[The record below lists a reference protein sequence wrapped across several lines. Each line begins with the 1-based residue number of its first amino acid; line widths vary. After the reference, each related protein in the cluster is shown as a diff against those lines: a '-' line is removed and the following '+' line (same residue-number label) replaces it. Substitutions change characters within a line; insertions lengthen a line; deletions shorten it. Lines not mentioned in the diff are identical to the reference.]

1 MSVRPPEVWAAHEY
15 AVIGSIFFF
24 LFTVLPLLA
33 ISLFFIADS
42 SIILS
47 YIAFWTGI
55 VISSAWMLPIMMGAG
70 IFAIVVILV
79 FIGAYLT
86 TVKRI
91 DDGLYEAAKTP
102 CLIMGILGLLIGLIV
117 PGIFYMLAYTKLGEV
132 ILRYGP
138 VASRTV
144 LTPVG
149 VATI

>member
-15 AVIGSIFFF
+15 AVVGSIFFF

-33 ISLFFIADS
+33 MSLLFIADS
-42 SIILS
+42 SLVLF
-47 YIAFWTGI
+47 YIAFLTGI
-55 VISSAWMLPIMMGAG
+55 VIPAVWVLPIMMGAG
-70 IFAIVVILV
+70 IFAIIIVLI

-102 CLIMGILGLLIGLIV
+102 CLIMGILGLLISLIV

-149 VATI
+149 VATT

>member
-33 ISLFFIADS
+33 ISLLFIADS
-42 SIILS
+42 SLILS
-47 YIAFWTGI
+47 YIAWLTGI
-55 VISSAWMLPIMMGAG
+55 VIPAVWILPIMMGAG
-70 IFAIVVILV
+70 IFAIIIILV

-102 CLIMGILGLLIGLIV
+102 CLIMGILGLLVGLIV

-144 LTPVG
+144 LTPAG
-149 VATI
+149 VATT

>member
-15 AVIGSIFFF
+15 AVIGNIFFF

-33 ISLFFIADS
+33 ISLLFVADAPLV
-42 SIILS
+42 LS
-47 YIAFWTGI
+47 YIALWCGI
-55 VISSAWMLPIMMGAG
+55 VVPPEWILPLTMGFG
-70 IFAIVVILV
+70 VFSIVVILI

-91 DDGLYEAAKTP
+91 DDGLYESAKTP
-102 CLIMGILGLLIGLIV
+102 CLIMGIIGLLVGLIV
-117 PGIFYMLAYTKLGEV
+117 PGIFYMMAYTKLGEV

-144 LTPVG
+144 LTPAG
-149 VATI
+149 LATT

>member
-33 ISLFFIADS
+33 ISLIFVADS
-42 SIILS
+42 PLILS
-47 YIAFWTGI
+47 YIALWTGL
-55 VISSAWMLPIMMGAG
+55 VISPEWILPITMGFG
-70 IFAIVVILV
+70 IFAIIVILI

-102 CLIMGILGLLIGLIV
+102 CLIMGIIGLLVGLVV
-117 PGIFYMLAYTKLGEV
+117 PGIFYMMAYTKLGEV

-144 LTPVG
+144 LTPAG
-149 VATI
+149 LATT

>member
-15 AVIGSIFFF
+15 AVIGNIFFF

-33 ISLFFIADS
+33 VSLLFVADAPLV
-42 SIILS
+42 LS
-47 YIAFWTGI
+47 YIALWTGLVVPPEWILPLTMGFGIFSII
-55 VISSAWMLPIMMGAG
+55 VILI
-70 IFAIVVILV
+70 

-102 CLIMGILGLLIGLIV
+102 CLIMGIIGLLIGLIV
-117 PGIFYMLAYTKLGEV
+117 PGIFYMMAYTKLGEV

-144 LTPVG
+144 LTPTG
-149 VATI
+149 LATT

>member
-24 LFTVLPLLA
+24 LFTVVPLLA
-33 ISLFFIADS
+33 VSLLFIADS
-42 SIILS
+42 SLILS
-47 YIAFWTGI
+47 YIAFLTGI
-55 VISSAWMLPIMMGAG
+55 VISSEWILPVMMGAG
-70 IFAIVVILV
+70 VFAIIIMLV

-102 CLIMGILGLLIGLIV
+102 CLIMGILGLLVGLIV

-144 LTPVG
+144 LTPAG
-149 VATI
+149 VATT

>member
-24 LFTVLPLLA
+24 LFSVLPLLA
-33 ISLFFIADS
+33 ISLLFIADS
-42 SIILS
+42 SLIIS
-47 YIAFWTGI
+47 YIFFLTGI
-55 VISSAWMLPIMMGAG
+55 DLTAWMLPIMMGAG
-70 IFAIVVILV
+70 IFAIVIILV

-102 CLIMGILGLLIGLIV
+102 CLIMGILGLLVGLIV

-132 ILRYGP
+132 ILRFGP

-144 LTPVG
+144 LTPAG
-149 VATI
+149 VATT

>member
-1 MSVRPPEVWAAHEY
+1 MSTRPPEVWAAHEY

-24 LFTVLPLLA
+24 LFSVVPLLA
-33 ISLFFIADS
+33 ISLLFIADS
-42 SIILS
+42 SLILS
-47 YIAFWTGI
+47 YIALWTG
-55 VISSAWMLPIMMGAG
+55 VDLTAWVLPIMMAAG
-70 IFAIVVILV
+70 IFAIIIILI

-102 CLIMGILGLLIGLIV
+102 CLIMGILGLLVGLIV

-144 LTPVG
+144 LTPAG
-149 VATI
+149 VATT

>member
-15 AVIGSIFFF
+15 AVIGNIFFF
-24 LFTVLPLLA
+24 LFTVLPLLV
-33 ISLFFIADS
+33 ISLLFVADS
-42 SIILS
+42 PLILS
-47 YIAFWTGI
+47 YIALWTGF
-55 VISSAWMLPIMMGAG
+55 VIPPEWIFPITMGFG
-70 IFAIVVILV
+70 VFAIIVILV

-102 CLIMGILGLLIGLIV
+102 CLIMGIVGLLVGLIV
-117 PGIFYMLAYTKLGEV
+117 PGIFYMMAYTKLGEV

-144 LTPVG
+144 LTPAG
-149 VATI
+149 LATT

>member
-1 MSVRPPEVWAAHEY
+1 MSVRPPEIWAAHEY

-24 LFTVLPLLA
+24 LFSVLPLLA
-33 ISLFFIADS
+33 ISLLFIADS
-42 SIILS
+42 SLILS
-47 YIAFWTGI
+47 YIAFLTGI
-55 VISSAWMLPIMMGAG
+55 VIPVVWILPIMMGAG
-70 IFAIVVILV
+70 IFAIIIILV

-102 CLIMGILGLLIGLIV
+102 CLIMGILGLLVGLIV

-144 LTPVG
+144 LTPAG
-149 VATI
+149 VATT

>member
-1 MSVRPPEVWAAHEY
+1 MSIRPPEVWAAHEY

-33 ISLFFIADS
+33 ISLLFVVDAAL
-42 SIILS
+42 ILS
-47 YIAFWTGI
+47 YVAFWTGLVVPPGWI
-55 VISSAWMLPIMMGAG
+55 LPITMGFG
-70 IFAIVVILV
+70 LFAIIIILV
-79 FIGAYLT
+79 FIGAYIT

-102 CLIMGILGLLIGLIV
+102 CLIMGILGLLVFLIV
-117 PGIFYMLAYTKLGEV
+117 PGIFYMMAYTKLGEV

-144 LTPVG
+144 LTPSG
-149 VATI
+149 LTTT

>member
-15 AVIGSIFFF
+15 AVIGNIFFF
-24 LFTVLPLLA
+24 LFTVVPLLA
-33 ISLFFIADS
+33 VSLLFVADAPLV
-42 SIILS
+42 LS
-47 YIAFWTGI
+47 YITLWTGI
-55 VISSAWMLPIMMGAG
+55 VVPPEWILPLTMAFG
-70 IFAIVVILV
+70 IFSIIVILI

-102 CLIMGILGLLIGLIV
+102 CLIMGIIGLLVGLIV
-117 PGIFYMLAYTKLGEV
+117 PGIFYMMAYTKLGEV

-144 LTPVG
+144 LTPAG
-149 VATI
+149 LATT

>member
-1 MSVRPPEVWAAHEY
+1 MSIRPPEVWAAHEY

-33 ISLFFIADS
+33 ISLLFVVDAALV
-42 SIILS
+42 LS
-47 YIAFWTGI
+47 YVAFWTGLVVSPGWI
-55 VISSAWMLPIMMGAG
+55 LPITMGFG
-70 IFAIVVILV
+70 IFAIIVILV
-79 FIGAYLT
+79 FIGAYIT

-102 CLIMGILGLLIGLIV
+102 CLIMGILGLLVCLIV
-117 PGIFYMLAYTKLGEV
+117 PGIFYMMAYTKLGEV

-149 VATI
+149 LATT

>member
-1 MSVRPPEVWAAHEY
+1 
-15 AVIGSIFFF
+15 
-24 LFTVLPLLA
+24 LA
-33 ISLFFIADS
+33 
-42 SIILS
+42 
-47 YIAFWTGI
+47 GI
-55 VISSAWMLPIMMGAG
+55 VIPAVWVLPIMMGAG
-70 IFAIVVILV
+70 IFAIIIVLI

-149 VATI
+149 VATT

>member
-15 AVIGSIFFF
+15 AVVGSIFFF

-33 ISLFFIADS
+33 VSLLFIADS
-42 SIILS
+42 SLVLF
-47 YIAFWTGI
+47 YIAFLAGI
-55 VISSAWMLPIMMGAG
+55 VIPAVWVLPIMMGAG
-70 IFAIVVILV
+70 IFAIIIVLI

-149 VATI
+149 VATT

>member
-33 ISLFFIADS
+33 ISLIFVADS
-42 SIILS
+42 PLILS
-47 YIAFWTGI
+47 YIALWTGL
-55 VISSAWMLPIMMGAG
+55 VISPEWILPITMGFG
-70 IFAIVVILV
+70 IFAIIVILI
-79 FIGAYLT
+79 FMGAYLT

-102 CLIMGILGLLIGLIV
+102 CLIMGIIGLLVGLVV
-117 PGIFYMLAYTKLGEV
+117 PGIFYMMAYTKLGEV

-144 LTPVG
+144 LTPAG
-149 VATI
+149 LATT

>member
-1 MSVRPPEVWAAHEY
+1 MSIRPPEVWAAHEY

-33 ISLFFIADS
+33 ISLLFVVDAAL
-42 SIILS
+42 ILS
-47 YIAFWTGI
+47 YVAFWTGLVVPPGWI
-55 VISSAWMLPIMMGAG
+55 LPITMGFG
-70 IFAIVVILV
+70 IFAIIIILV
-79 FIGAYLT
+79 FIGAYIT

-102 CLIMGILGLLIGLIV
+102 CLIMGILGLLVFLIV
-117 PGIFYMLAYTKLGEV
+117 PGIFYMMAYTKLGEV

-144 LTPVG
+144 LTPSG
-149 VATI
+149 LTTT

>member
-33 ISLFFIADS
+33 ISLFLIADS
-42 SIILS
+42 SLILS

-70 IFAIVVILV
+70 IFAIVIILV

-144 LTPVG
+144 LTPAG
-149 VATI
+149 VATT

>member
-24 LFTVLPLLA
+24 LFSVLPLLA
-33 ISLFFIADS
+33 ISLLFIADS
-42 SIILS
+42 SLIIS
-47 YIAFWTGI
+47 YIFFLTGI
-55 VISSAWMLPIMMGAG
+55 DLTAWMLPIVMGAG
-70 IFAIVVILV
+70 IIAVVIILV

-102 CLIMGILGLLIGLIV
+102 CLIMGILGLLVGLIV

-144 LTPVG
+144 LTPAG
-149 VATI
+149 VATT

>member
-24 LFTVLPLLA
+24 LFTVLPFLAVSLL
-33 ISLFFIADS
+33 FIADS
-42 SIILS
+42 SLILS
-47 YIAFWTGI
+47 YIAFLTGI
-55 VISSAWMLPIMMGAG
+55 VIPVVWILPIMMGAG
-70 IFAIVVILV
+70 IFAIIIILV

-102 CLIMGILGLLIGLIV
+102 CLIMGILGLLVGLIV

-149 VATI
+149 VATT

>member
-1 MSVRPPEVWAAHEY
+1 MSIRPPEVWAAHEY

-33 ISLFFIADS
+33 ISLLFVVDAAL
-42 SIILS
+42 ILS
-47 YIAFWTGI
+47 YVAFWTGLVVPPGWI
-55 VISSAWMLPIMMGAG
+55 LPITMGFG
-70 IFAIVVILV
+70 LFAIIIILV
-79 FIGAYLT
+79 FIGAYIT

-102 CLIMGILGLLIGLIV
+102 CLIMGILGLLVCLIV
-117 PGIFYMLAYTKLGEV
+117 PGIFYMMAYTKLGEV

-149 VATI
+149 LATT

>member
-1 MSVRPPEVWAAHEY
+1 MSIRPPEVWAAHEY

-33 ISLFFIADS
+33 ISLLFVVDAALV
-42 SIILS
+42 LS
-47 YIAFWTGI
+47 YVAFWTGLVVPPEWI
-55 VISSAWMLPIMMGAG
+55 LPITMGFG
-70 IFAIVVILV
+70 IFAIIIILV
-79 FIGAYLT
+79 FIGAYIT

-102 CLIMGILGLLIGLIV
+102 CLIMGILGLLVCLIV
-117 PGIFYMLAYTKLGEV
+117 PGIFYMMAYTKLGEV

-149 VATI
+149 LATT

>member
-33 ISLFFIADS
+33 ISLLLIADS
-42 SIILS
+42 SLILS

-55 VISSAWMLPIMMGAG
+55 VIDLAWMLPIMMGAG
-70 IFAIVVILV
+70 IFAIVIILV

-149 VATI
+149 VATT

>member
-1 MSVRPPEVWAAHEY
+1 MSIRPPEVWAAHEY

-33 ISLFFIADS
+33 ISLLFVVDAAL
-42 SIILS
+42 ILS
-47 YIAFWTGI
+47 YVAFWTGLVVPPGWI
-55 VISSAWMLPIMMGAG
+55 LPITMGFG
-70 IFAIVVILV
+70 IFAIIIILV
-79 FIGAYLT
+79 FIGAYIT

-102 CLIMGILGLLIGLIV
+102 CLIMGILGLLVFLIV
-117 PGIFYMLAYTKLGEV
+117 PGIFYMMAYTKLGEV

-149 VATI
+149 LATT

>member
-24 LFTVLPLLA
+24 LFSVLPLLA
-33 ISLFFIADS
+33 ISLLFIADS
-42 SIILS
+42 SLIIS
-47 YIAFWTGI
+47 YIFFLTGI
-55 VISSAWMLPIMMGAG
+55 DLTAWMLPIVMGAG
-70 IFAIVVILV
+70 IFAIVIILV

-102 CLIMGILGLLIGLIV
+102 CLIMGILGLLVGLIV

-144 LTPVG
+144 LTPAG
-149 VATI
+149 VATT

>member
-24 LFTVLPLLA
+24 LFSVLPLLA
-33 ISLFFIADS
+33 ISLLFVADS
-42 SIILS
+42 WLVLY
-47 YIAFWTGI
+47 YIAYLTGFVVPPEWI
-55 VISSAWMLPIMMGAG
+55 LPLTMGMG
-70 IFAIVVILV
+70 VFAIVIILI

-102 CLIMGILGLLIGLIV
+102 CLIMGILGLFVGLIV
-117 PGIFYMLAYTKLGEV
+117 PGIFYMLAYTKVGEV

-149 VATI
+149 VATT

>member
-24 LFTVLPLLA
+24 LFTVVPLLA
-33 ISLFFIADS
+33 VSLLFIADS
-42 SIILS
+42 SLILS
-47 YIAFWTGI
+47 YIAFLTGI
-55 VISSAWMLPIMMGAG
+55 VISSAWILPIMMGAG
-70 IFAIVVILV
+70 VFAIIIMLV

-102 CLIMGILGLLIGLIV
+102 CLIMGILGLLVGLIV

-144 LTPVG
+144 LTPAG
-149 VATI
+149 VATT

>member
-33 ISLFFIADS
+33 ISLLFIADS
-42 SIILS
+42 SLILS
-47 YIAFWTGI
+47 FIAFLTGI
-55 VISSAWMLPIMMGAG
+55 VIPAVWILPIMMGAG
-70 IFAIVVILV
+70 IFAIIIILV

-102 CLIMGILGLLIGLIV
+102 CLIMGILGLLVGLIV

-144 LTPVG
+144 LTPAG
-149 VATI
+149 VATT

>member
-1 MSVRPPEVWAAHEY
+1 MSTRPPEVWAAHEY

-33 ISLFFIADS
+33 VSLIFVVSTPFILNFVAM
-42 SIILS
+42 
-47 YIAFWTGI
+47 WTGC
-55 VISSAWMLPIMMGAG
+55 VVPSAWILPIMMGFG
-70 IFAIVVILV
+70 VLSIIIILIFIA
-79 FIGAYLT
+79 AYLT

-102 CLIMGILGLLIGLIV
+102 CLIMGIVGLLIGFIV
-117 PGIFYMLAYTKLGEV
+117 PGLFYMLAYTKLGEV

-144 LTPVG
+144 LSPVG
-149 VATI
+149 ITTT

>member
-33 ISLFFIADS
+33 ISVFLVFDAPLV
-42 SIILS
+42 LS
-47 YIAFWTGI
+47 YVTLWTGL
-55 VISSAWMLPIMMGAG
+55 VIPPAWVLPITMGSG
-70 IFAIVVILV
+70 IFALIIILI
-79 FIGAYLT
+79 FIAAYLT
-86 TVKRI
+86 TVKRV

-102 CLIMGILGLLIGLIV
+102 CLIMGIIGLIVGLVV
-117 PGIFYMLAYTKLGEV
+117 PGIFYMMAYTKLGEV

-149 VATI
+149 LTTT

>member
-15 AVIGSIFFF
+15 AVVGSIFFF
-24 LFTVLPLLA
+24 LFTVVPLLA
-33 ISLFFIADS
+33 VSLLFIADS
-42 SIILS
+42 SLVLS
-47 YIAFWTGI
+47 YIAFLTGI
-55 VISSAWMLPIMMGAG
+55 VIPAAWILPIMMGAG
-70 IFAIVVILV
+70 IFAIIIVLI

-102 CLIMGILGLLIGLIV
+102 CLIMGILGLLVGLMV

-132 ILRYGP
+132 MLRYGP

-144 LTPVG
+144 LTPAG
-149 VATI
+149 VATT

>member
-24 LFTVLPLLA
+24 LFSVLPLLA
-33 ISLFFIADS
+33 ISLLFIADS
-42 SIILS
+42 SLIIS
-47 YIAFWTGI
+47 YIFFLTGI
-55 VISSAWMLPIMMGAG
+55 DLTAWMLPIVMGAG
-70 IFAIVVILV
+70 IFAIVIILV

-86 TVKRI
+86 TAKRI

-102 CLIMGILGLLIGLIV
+102 CLVMGILGLLVGLIV

-144 LTPVG
+144 LTPAG
-149 VATI
+149 VATT